1 MSKLIKLFVRI
12 AIFFISFFVIKSN
25 IYAQINYTKAEGK
38 DYGSILRFSP
48 NGEFVL
54 SGGKNKLGIWFANT
68 GELSHTFSVKGVDDV
83 NDLAFISN
91 DTVLISHDD
100 ADVIIY
106 DLKHF
111 TIIGAL
117 KGHDKKVTSIEV
129 DLEGKQ
135 VISSSL
141 DESSILWDLNTYTI
155 KKRFNDH
162 KKFVI
167 ATAINL
173 NTGRF
178 ATCGADGIVN
188 IYKRNGDRILTKKL
202 TEHWLWSLAFSLD
215 GNSLVVGGENNIYTI
230 SGLMD
235 KEPEVN
241 TLSDVK
247 GRGYSLDFSPDGK
260 YFAIG
265 TAKGNMYLFEWESRK
280 LITDRTLNQGEVAD
294 IDFDPNGKSMI
305 TSHGTYKGL
314 IKWDLRSL
322 NILPNK
328 YVTNSNDRTPPQIYV
343 SNPPR
348 VNDDRVVVYN
358 ELVKLQG
365 TVIDESG
372 VFKVLVNSVNTPVSE
387 NGTFTINLPLSYA
400 ENPVTIEAY
409 DINKNVS
416 LKRFTIVRKDMA
428 GSEYNPEAAKNYL
441 LVIGINNYIHWRPLH
456 NAVNDA
462 NAIAGTL
469 SGLYNFNFSDIT
481 LLLDSQATRNNIY
494 NALRSYAEKI
504 GPQDNFMIYYS
515 GHGYFDKI
523 LNEGYWVPVDGDKK
537 SSGSFLSNSDILKII
552 KSINSQHTLLVAD
565 ACFSGSLFN
574 ESSRGYAENVEKF
587 RSRWGFASGRLEVVS
602 DGEIGKNSPFAQSL
616 LNFLRTNNKERIAI
630 SELIY
635 SVKMKVPE
643 GAEQTPIGN
652 PLKNVGDEG
661 GEFIFYKR
669 K

>member
-1 MSKLIKLFVRI
+1 MLQLMYQLLFL
-12 AIFFISFFVIKSN
+12 FFFLFANVDNTYS
-25 IYAQINYTKAEGK
+25 QINFTKSDGK
-38 DYGSILRFSP
+38 DYGPILKFSP
-48 NGEFVL
+48 NGDFIL
-54 SGGKNKLGIWFANT
+54 SGGKNKIGIWYSST
-68 GELSHTFSVKGVDDV
+68 SKLSESFSVKGVEHI
-83 NDLAFISN
+83 NDLAFIGN
-91 DTVLISHDD
+91 DTLLISHDD
-100 ADVIIY
+100 ADIIIY
-106 DLKHF
+106 DLKNSVIVS
-111 TIIGAL
+111 TL
-117 KGHDKKVTSIEV
+117 KGHKRKVTSMEV
-129 DLEGKQ
+129 DIEARQL
-135 VISSSL
+135 ISSSM
-141 DESSILWDLNTYTI
+141 DETTILWDLNTKTI
-155 KKRFNDH
+155 KQQFKDH
-162 KKFVI
+162 KNFVI
-167 ATAINL
+167 ATAVNQ

-178 ATCGADGIVN
+178 ASCGADGMVN
-188 IYKRNGDRILTKKL
+188 IYKRNGERILTKKL
-202 TEHWLWSLAFSLD
+202 TEKWLWSIAFSID
-215 GNSLVVGGENNIYTI
+215 GNSLVLGGENDVYILSDIDQQNPKI
-230 SGLMD
+230 S
-235 KEPEVN
+235 
-241 TLSDVK
+241 TFSDVK
-247 GRGYSLDFSPDGK
+247 GRSYSVDFSPDGK
-260 YFAIG
+260 YLAIG
-265 TAKGNMYLFEWESRK
+265 TTKRKIYLFEWETKR
-280 LITDRTLNQGEVAD
+280 LITERLLDNGEVNN
-294 IDFDPNGKSMI
+294 IDFDPNGKSMV
-305 TSHGTYKGL
+305 TSHSTFQGI

-322 NILPNK
+322 NILPSK
-328 YVTNSNDRTPPQIYV
+328 YINNVNDRTPPQIYV

-372 VFKVLVNSVNTPVSE
+372 VFKVLVNSVNTPISE

-400 ENPVTIEAY
+400 ENPITIEAY

-416 LKRFTIVRKDMA
+416 LKRFTIVRKDVA
-428 GSEYNPEAAKNYL
+428 GSDYNPEAAKNFL
-441 LVIGINNYIHWRPLH
+441 LVIGINNYINWRPLH

-523 LNEGYWVPVDGDKK
+523 LNEGYWVPVDADKK

-616 LNFLRTNNKERIAI
+616 LNFLRTNNKDKIPI

-635 SVKMKVPE
+635 AVKMKVPE
-643 GAEQTPIGN
+643 GSEQTPIGN